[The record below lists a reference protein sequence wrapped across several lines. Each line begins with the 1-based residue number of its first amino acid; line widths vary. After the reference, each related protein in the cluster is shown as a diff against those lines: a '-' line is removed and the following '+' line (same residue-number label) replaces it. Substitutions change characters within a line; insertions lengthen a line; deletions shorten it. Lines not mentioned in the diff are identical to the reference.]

1 MFAHAIKLMEQQH
14 FSSEKDYLLV
24 PHYKKH
30 NTARARNNTYYLFAK
45 MPHQSLIATM
55 RIASSQKTS
64 SSSSSSSSS
73 SLKTTGKISSLSSS
87 SRRRRRR
94 KTSALF
100 TSASSND
107 KPAVV
112 ILPGLGNATE
122 DYEEFQEE
130 LSSRGYVATSIAQV
144 ARPDWLRNA
153 AGIVKPSYWL
163 GTLEPRPT
171 VDWYLERINNA
182 IDEARNASEN
192 NGEVVLLAHS
202 AGGWL
207 SRVYLES
214 KEDFA
219 NAKLVSKI
227 ISLGSPLNAVPLDVP
242 GVVDQTRGILT
253 YVEANCLSPKALGIE
268 WICLAGT
275 YKTGVK
281 EFSRE
286 RFSDFIVGQGY
297 KQVCGAADASGDG
310 ITPVESAQLQL
321 EGVENIVLDG
331 VFHTPVWSNNE
342 ERPWYGTKKILD
354 LWVSKI

>member
-1 MFAHAIKLMEQQH
+1 
-14 FSSEKDYLLV
+14 
-24 PHYKKH
+24 
-30 NTARARNNTYYLFAK
+30 
-45 MPHQSLIATM
+45 M
-55 RIASSQKTS
+55 RFASSQKTS

-94 KTSALF
+94 KRSALF

-122 DYEEFQEE
+122 DYEEFKEE

-192 NGEVVLLAHS
+192 DGEVVLLAHS

-214 KEDFA
+214 KEDFCERKA
-219 NAKLVSKI
+219 CIEIIIPRKSAK
-227 ISLGSPLNAVPLDVP
+227 
-242 GVVDQTRGILT
+242 RGTFRRARCGRPNQRHINLH
-253 YVEANCLSPKALGIE
+253 VEANCLSPKALGIE

-286 RFSDFIVGQGY
+286 RFSDFYRRARLQTSLRRGGCEWRWNYSGRIS
-297 KQVCGAADASGDG
+297 AAAIRRRGKYSFGRGLSYASW
-310 ITPVESAQLQL
+310 VE
-321 EGVENIVLDG
+321 
-331 VFHTPVWSNNE
+331 
-342 ERPWYGTKKILD
+342 
-354 LWVSKI
+354 

>member
-1 MFAHAIKLMEQQH
+1 
-14 FSSEKDYLLV
+14 
-24 PHYKKH
+24 
-30 NTARARNNTYYLFAK
+30 
-45 MPHQSLIATM
+45 MPHQNLATAM

-64 SSSSSSSSS
+64 SSSSS
-73 SLKTTGKISSLSSS
+73 LTTMRRTTFSFYNRKIS
-87 SRRRRRR
+87 SRRRSTR
-94 KTSALF
+94 TFISA
-100 TSASSND
+100 SND

-122 DYEEFQEE
+122 DYEEFKEE
-130 LSSRGYVATSIAQV
+130 LSSRGFVATSIAQV

-153 AGIVKPSYWL
+153 AGIVKPSYWK
-163 GTLEPRPT
+163 GTLKPRPT

-182 IDEARNASEN
+182 IEEARNASEN
-192 NGEVVLLAHS
+192 KDEVVLLAHS

-214 KEDFA
+214 EDYA
-219 NAKLVSKI
+219 NAKWVSKV

-253 YVEANCLSPKALGIE
+253 YVEANCLSPKSLGIE

-297 KQVCGAADASGDG
+297 KQVCGTADARGDG

-321 EGVENIVLDG
+321 EGVENIILEG
-331 VFHTPVWSNNE
+331 VFHTPVGSNNE
-342 ERPWYGTKKILD
+342 DRPWYGTKRILD
-354 LWVSKI
+354 TWVSKI